1 MQTGLAMPLHTRL
14 SPLYVSGE
22 KVVEHKLTRRT
33 KTQHFDVS
41 DLDEMDFK
49 KDFNIY
55 KEPE

>member
-1 MQTGLAMPLHTRL
+1 MPLHTRL